1 MKRFAAV
8 ALREIVER
16 RFVLVAAAAAAV
28 VPFLVPLLPGVPGD
42 DAGTARSVAALILAC
57 TFGLGGALLVGASVA
72 SRELAERRLSF
83 HFARPLSGTAI
94 WGGKLVGGLVL
105 VLLAEMIVYL
115 PASAVSGLFPGL
127 LDAFATRAVWAVH
140 LLAVP
145 VFLAAWVGSV
155 SLRSRSPWLVV
166 DLVLLVTLPA
176 LLFVIGR
183 RVLRFG
189 GWFGPADVLTAV
201 AIALLAAGVAA
212 TCAQVVVGR
221 TDAKRGHGAQSL
233 TLWGLL
239 LAATGI
245 GFVLA
250 ERAINPGVS
259 RLVHAGAEIA
269 GSGGDWVFV
278 GGKRH
283 EEARGDAVYAL
294 NLRDGRSR
302 RISAHWSGVVSAD
315 GTRAAYAYETLLPRR
330 RLLEALDLATGR
342 AVTMDLTE
350 WPQGLDLSADGRRLA
365 VVSGELCRVLELPS
379 LRLLASARLPFEEW
393 TYAPRFVTPDVVRL
407 HPSYLR
413 SVDRARDR
421 REGDAI
427 EDPLA
432 ADLDVSSRSLKPLAT
447 YRLGPLGVPVDK
459 SERYPIPR
467 LVLGPNGSSV
477 LATGHGS
484 LRGVGLFDAASGR
497 LLATVDGVSDPGKPS
512 GAFLADGRV
521 VLSEPSTE
529 GRRLVLLSP
538 DGVRLSEIPLP
549 GAPHF
554 IRFGPEP
561 GKGLLCI
568 GLAGPPGTSSDR
580 TRWYITSLADGT
592 LRPLADLGLE
602 WPVSQGSH
610 RFSPPGSPATRLAL
624 EKDTGRLVLFD
635 PATGATKPLTR
646 GHLDGK

>member
-1 MKRFAAV
+1 MRRLAAV

-16 RFVLVAAAAAAV
+16 RFVLVAAAAAAML
-28 VPFLVPLLPGVPGD
+28 PFLVPLLPGVPRD
-42 DAGTARSVAALILAC
+42 DAGTARSVAALILAL
-57 TFGLGGALLVGASVA
+57 TFGLGGALLVGASVVG
-72 SRELAERRLSF
+72 RELAEKRLSF
-83 HFARPLSGTAI
+83 HFARPLPAVTV
-94 WGGKLVGGLVL
+94 WGGKLAGGLAL
-105 VLLAEMIVYL
+105 VVLAELIVYL
-115 PASAVSGLFPGL
+115 PASAASGLFPGL
-127 LDAFATRAVWAVH
+127 LDASTTRAVWAA
-140 LLAVP
+140 LLLPVP
-145 VFLAAWVGSV
+145 VFLAAWIGSV
-155 SLRSRSPWLVV
+155 ALRSRSPWLVV

-189 GWFGPADVLTAV
+189 GWFGPADVLIAV

-283 EEARGDAVYAL
+283 EGALGTAVYAL

-302 RISAHWSGVVSAD
+302 RVSSQWWGVVSPD
-315 GTRAAYAYETLLPRR
+315 GTRAAYVFETLLPRR
-330 RLLEALDLATGR
+330 MLLEALDLPTGR

-350 WPQGLDLSADGRRLA
+350 WPRGLDLSADGRRLA
-365 VVSGELCRVLELPS
+365 VTTEDLCRVLELPS
-379 LRLLASARLPFEEW
+379 LRLLASARLPSPEW
-393 TYAPRFVTPDVVRL
+393 SYVPLFVSPDVVRL
-407 HPSYLR
+407 HPFSLVGAAR
-413 SVDRARDR
+413 SRERRDD
-421 REGDAI
+421 EAIGD
-427 EDPLA
+427 PVA
-432 ADLDVSSRSLKPLAT
+432 ADLDVATRRLKRAVT
-447 YRLGPLGVPVDK
+447 YRLGALGVPVDR
-459 SERYPIPR
+459 SWRNPHLR
-467 LVLGPNGSSV
+467 LVPGPDASRV

-484 LRGVGLFDAASGR
+484 LRGVALLDAASGR
-497 LLATVDGVSDPGKPS
+497 VLASVDGADDPGNAS

-521 VLSEPSTE
+521 VFSEPAPA

-538 DGVRLSEIPLP
+538 DGDRVSEIPLP
-549 GAPHF
+549 GTPRFVH
-554 IRFGPEP
+554 FGPEP
-561 GKGLLCI
+561 GEGLLWI
-568 GLAGPPGTSSDR
+568 GLYRALDAPRDR
-580 TRWYITSLADGT
+580 IRWHLANLEAGT
-592 LRPLADLGLE
+592 LRPLDDLGLE

-610 RFSPPGSPATRLAL
+610 RFSPPGSPATRLAI
-624 EKDTGRLVLFD
+624 EKDTGRLVLYD
-635 PATGATKPLTR
+635 PATGATTPLTR
-646 GHLDGK
+646 GRPARK